1 MVVNVYTWIGFFVFV
16 FAMLALDLYVFNRK
30 LHEIKIREALIWSAM
45 WIGLAL
51 LFNYGIYLGLGKEK
65 AMEFLTAYVVEKS
78 LSIDNLFVFIMI
90 FGFFDV
96 KAQYQHKIL
105 FWGILGALVLRA
117 LFIVAGIALIS
128 MFHWII
134 YVFGIFLVF
143 TGLRIPF
150 EKDKK
155 LEPDKNILVRL
166 FKKFMP
172 VSNNTEK
179 GRLFIR
185 ANHKTYATP
194 LFIALI
200 MIEFSDLIF
209 AVDSIPA
216 VLAISND
223 TFIVYTSNVFAILG
237 LRSLYFALAGI
248 VSYFRYLKFGLSAI
262 LIFVGVKMCISG
274 YYVIPTI
281 VSLLVILG
289 LMLISILASV
299 AISDK
304 SIEPKEKKD

>member
-1 MVVNVYTWIGFFVFV
+1 MTTLMVENAYTWIGFILFVL
-16 FAMLALDLYVFNRK
+16 AMLALDLYVFNRK
-30 LHEIKIREALIWSAM
+30 PHEIRIKEALLWSAL

-51 LFNYGIYLGLGKEK
+51 LFNYGVYVWLGKEK
-65 AMEFLTAYVVEKS
+65 ALEFLAAYVVEKS

-96 KAQYQHKIL
+96 KLEYQHKIL

-117 LFIVAGIALIS
+117 IFIVAGIALIS

-134 YVFGIFLVF
+134 YVFGVFLIF
-143 TGLRIPF
+143 TGAKIPF
-150 EKDKK
+150 EKDKQI
-155 LEPDKNILVRL
+155 EPEKNILVKL

-172 VSNNTEK
+172 VSANTEK
-179 GRLFIR
+179 GKLFIR
-185 ANHKTYATP
+185 ANKKNYATP

-248 VSYFRYLKFGLSAI
+248 VKLFRYLKFGLSAI

-274 YYVIPTI
+274 YYQIPTI
-281 VSLLVILG
+281 VSLSVILS
-289 LMLISILASV
+289 LILVAVLASL
-299 AISDK
+299 AIPEDK
-304 SIEPKEKKD
+304 VKD

>member
-1 MVVNVYTWIGFFVFV
+1 MVESIYTWIGFIVFV
-16 FAMLALDLYVFNRK
+16 LMMLALDLYVFNK
-30 LHEIKIREALIWSAM
+30 KPHEIKIREALIWSAV

-51 LFNYGIYLGLGKEK
+51 LFNYGIYIWMGKEK

-78 LSIDNLFVFIMI
+78 LSVDNLFVFIMI
-90 FGFFDV
+90 FGFFNV
-96 KAQYQHKIL
+96 KLEFQHKIL

-117 LFIVAGIALIS
+117 IFIVAGIALIHY
-128 MFHWII
+128 FHWII
-134 YVFGIFLVF
+134 YVFGVFLIF
-143 TGLRIPF
+143 TGIRIPF

-155 LEPDKNILVRL
+155 IEPDKNILVRL

-172 VSNNTEK
+172 VSGDTEK
-179 GRLFIR
+179 GKLFFR
-185 ANHKTYATP
+185 ANYKTYATP

-237 LRSLYFALAGI
+237 LRSLYFALAGM
-248 VSYFRYLKFGLSAI
+248 VNYFRFLKFGLSAI

-274 YYVIPTI
+274 FFAIPTLA
-281 VSLLVILG
+281 SLSVILG
-289 LMLISILASV
+289 VLLVSILASV
-299 AISDK
+299 FI
-304 SIEPKEKKD
+304 PVKE

>member
-1 MVVNVYTWIGFFVFV
+1 MVESVYTWIGFIVFV
-16 FAMLALDLYVFNRK
+16 LMMLALDLYVFNK
-30 LHEIKIREALIWSAM
+30 KPHEIKIREALIWSAV

-51 LFNYGIYLGLGKEK
+51 LFNYGIYIWMGKEK

-78 LSIDNLFVFIMI
+78 LSVDNLFVFIMI
-90 FGFFDV
+90 FGFFNV
-96 KAQYQHKIL
+96 KLEFQHKIL
-105 FWGILGALVLRA
+105 FWGILGALILRA
-117 LFIVAGIALIS
+117 IFIVAGIALIHY
-128 MFHWII
+128 FHWII
-134 YVFGIFLVF
+134 YVFGVFLIF
-143 TGLRIPF
+143 TGIRIPF

-155 LEPDKNILVRL
+155 IEPDKNILVRL

-172 VSNNTEK
+172 VSGDTEK
-179 GRLFIR
+179 GKLFFR
-185 ANHKTYATP
+185 ANYKTYATP

-237 LRSLYFALAGI
+237 LRSLYFALAGM
-248 VSYFRYLKFGLSAI
+248 VTYFRFLKFGLSAI

-274 YYVIPTI
+274 FFAIPTLA
-281 VSLLVILG
+281 SLSVILG
-289 LMLISILASV
+289 VLLVSILASV
-299 AISDK
+299 FI
-304 SIEPKEKKD
+304 PVKE